1 MCSGAVWVVLW
12 VAVCKK
18 VTCTCKGLFASRR
31 ASWVSVTI
39 LVGIRFKNQDAQ
51 RTDMLAHRAL
61 LVHDKYI
68 FLLQFLVSRQV
79 FRDDKRHR
87 EGLLVQNTFIIKVS
101 PAKSNKKST
110 PGAKPG
116 VRRRLPLIRT

>member
-39 LVGIRFKNQDAQ
+39 LVGIRFK
-51 RTDMLAHRAL
+51 
-61 LVHDKYI
+61 
-68 FLLQFLVSRQV
+68 
-79 FRDDKRHR
+79 
-87 EGLLVQNTFIIKVS
+87 
-101 PAKSNKKST
+101 
-110 PGAKPG
+110 
-116 VRRRLPLIRT
+116 IRMRSGRIC

>member
-39 LVGIRFKNQDAQ
+39 LVGIRFKIRMRSGRICWLIA
-51 RTDMLAHRAL
+51 RSWCMT
-61 LVHDKYI
+61 
-68 FLLQFLVSRQV
+68 
-79 FRDDKRHR
+79 
-87 EGLLVQNTFIIKVS
+87 NTFS
-101 PAKSNKKST
+101 CCNSS
-110 PGAKPG
+110 
-116 VRRRLPLIRT
+116 